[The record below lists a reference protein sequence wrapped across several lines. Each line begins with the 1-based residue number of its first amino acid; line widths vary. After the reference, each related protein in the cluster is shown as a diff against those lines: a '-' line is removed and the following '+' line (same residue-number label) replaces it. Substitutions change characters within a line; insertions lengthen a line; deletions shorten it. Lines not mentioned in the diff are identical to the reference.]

1 LPRERIKGHVTSEKV
16 NGRMQKTEKKAM
28 FELDQDRN
36 SQVLIGKFLSG
47 EIKKLEPVYD
57 SQNGYRYPIVE
68 EIVSE
73 PSKVGPF
80 LNKLSDSG
88 VLEKTLYDK
97 IIVCPKCCSSN
108 ISFRYCCPFCKS
120 FDIQKSSLVEH
131 VKCGYM
137 DLEKNFR
144 QGERYVCPKCHE
156 EMRKIDVDYR
166 KAGVWCTC
174 NNCNKSFDIPVSEHF
189 CRSCNAASTFEE
201 ASIKEVYAYTLS
213 KDVKADSF
221 QSLFLIAPLQELFA
235 KEGFTVKSPASMKGK
250 SGAKHS
256 FDIVAHK
263 GDANDPQ
270 QLIVVDLAT
279 STDDVVSEQHV
290 IALFAKVFDVSPEK
304 AYLIAIPK
312 LNENG
317 KRMAELYNILTIE
330 AENPKEATK
339 ALKANLKK

>member
-1 LPRERIKGHVTSEKV
+1 
-16 NGRMQKTEKKAM
+16 MQKTEKKVV

-36 SQVLIGKFLSG
+36 SQVLLSKFLSG

-57 SQNGYRYPIVE
+57 SQVGYRYPVIE
-68 EIVSE
+68 EILGDASQVDS
-73 PSKVGPF
+73 F
-80 LNKLSDSG
+80 LSKLSDSG
-88 VLEKTLYDK
+88 VLEKTLFDK
-97 IIVCPKCCSSN
+97 VILCPKCSSTN

-144 QGERYVCPKCHE
+144 QGDKYVCPKCHE

-174 NNCNKSFDIPVSEHF
+174 SNCSKSFDIPVSEHF
-189 CRSCNAASTFEE
+189 CRTCNAASTFEE
-201 ASIKEVYAYTLS
+201 ATIKEVYSYTLS
-213 KDVKADSF
+213 KDFKADSF
-221 QSLFLIAPLQELFA
+221 QSLFLITLIQEFFV
-235 KEGFTVKSPASMKGK
+235 KEGFTVRSPASLKGK

-263 GDANDPQ
+263 GDVDGPQ
-270 QLIVVDLAT
+270 GMIVVDLAT
-279 STDDVVSEQHV
+279 STGDVVSEQHV

-317 KRMAELYNILTIE
+317 KRMAELYNISTIE

-339 ALKANLKK
+339 ALKENLKK